1 MKFCVVVLLFFV
13 SSYSTL
19 FSGIDL
25 DLLQSGPMVC
35 YTEMREVMIWVQT
48 KKSTRVRLIYWD
60 STEIGNNQLYTKTT
74 GKKNSPYFTKEIST
88 EENTAY
94 TAKLIAD
101 KVQPGKTYLYYLT
114 FNDKKLEVSYP
125 LKFTTPKLWKWRS
138 EPPPFRIAV
147 GSCVYINE
155 PEYDRPGT
163 PYGGGYEIFTSIY
176 NQHPDAMLWL
186 GDNNYLREP
195 DWNTRTGIL
204 HRYTHSRCVKEIQPL
219 LGSVSNYAI
228 WDDHDFGPND
238 SDRGYWNKETTLEAF
253 KLFWGNPGF
262 GINGKP
268 GITTTFENSDV
279 QLFLM
284 DNRYYRTADKRK
296 TGERRILGKEQ
307 IDWLLDN
314 LVSSTATFKV
324 IAMGGQVLNPVAKY
338 ENYATYPEEMNELLS
353 AIEREKISGVVFLS
367 GDRHHTE
374 LSKLVRIGT
383 YPLYDLTSSP
393 LTSSSHADDGE
404 QNVLRVP
411 GTLVNQRNF
420 AMLEFVGEKTQR
432 AMNISVYSTEGKL
445 LWKREILAS
454 ELQVANEKKK

>member
-1 MKFCVVVLLFFV
+1 MRVFNLVITFIISIGTNNLFAQE
-13 SSYSTL
+13 
-19 FSGIDL
+19 
-25 DLLQSGPMVC
+25 DLLQSGPMVG
-35 YTEMREVMIWVQT
+35 YSEMREVLLWVQT
-48 KKSTRVRLIYWD
+48 TLPANVKCIYWD
-60 STEIGNNQLYTKTT
+60 TLHPQKKFSTNEVL
-74 GKKNSPYFTKEIST
+74 T
-88 EENTAY
+88 EKNTAC

-101 KVQPGKTYLYYLT
+101 SVQPGKGYKYEVFINRKT
-114 FNDKKLEVSYP
+114 FRRPYP
-125 LKFTTPKLWKWRS
+125 FQFQTPKLWKWR
-138 EPPPFRIAV
+138 EDPPDYRIAV

-155 PEYDRPGT
+155 PEYDRPGIG
-163 PYGGGYEIFTSIY
+163 YGGNYEIFTSIY

-186 GDNNYLREP
+186 GDNNYLRES

-204 HRYTHSRCVKEIQPL
+204 HRYTHSRSVKEMQPL
-219 LGSVSNYAI
+219 LASVSNYAI

-253 KLFWGNPGF
+253 KLFTGNPGY

-268 GITTTFENSDV
+268 GVTTTFEQSDV
-279 QLFLM
+279 QFFLM

-314 LVSSTATFKV
+314 LASSTATFKIV
-324 IAMGGQVLNPVAKY
+324 ALGGQVLNPVAKY
-338 ENYATYPEEMNELLS
+338 ENYATYPDEMNELLT
-353 AIEREKISGVVFLS
+353 AIERENISGVLFLS

-374 LSKLVRIGT
+374 LTKLERKGT

-404 QNVLRVP
+404 QNTLRVQ

-420 AMLEFVGEKTQR
+420 AILEFTGKKKER
-432 AMNISVYSTEGKL
+432 AMNINVYDKDGKQ
-445 LWKREILAS
+445 LWKRIIPAA
-454 ELQVANEKKK
+454 ELQATEIKK